1 MNAYNVVFPTQLEKK
16 IRKIASIRN
25 KIVHE
30 VNFNQIP
37 DRNGFIRTA
46 NEIDAKLQAIAID
59 VISKN
64 IQIRS
69 VAATQ
74 HQNRNGYQPIAESQA
89 FTRQQPNIVVVQPPI
104 IIQRDTPQLPHDDN
118 CPIICMVISAF
129 ISLFCPCAGCI
140 VICVYA
146 ITGEN
151 MQQGARRRKAFM
163 LLCLAIIIG
172 AIFWFIY
179 IIYSNDE

>member
-37 DRNGFIRTA
+37 DRNGFIRNA
-46 NEIDAKLQAIAID
+46 NQIDAELQAIFID
-59 VISKN
+59 LISKN
-64 IQIRS
+64 IQIGP
-69 VAATQ
+69 AAETNIGIQ
-74 HQNRNGYQPIAESQA
+74 IPFGPNGLQIPFVQPI
-89 FTRQQPNIVVVQPPI
+89 PNE
-104 IIQRDTPQLPHDDN
+104 DN

-140 VICVYA
+140 LICVYA
-146 ITGEN
+146 INGEN
-151 MQQGARRRKAFM
+151 MQQGTRRRKAFM